1 MKELIKK
8 YRHAWVLLYILIY
21 MPWFTLLERTVTT
34 DFTVIHM
41 KLDDYIP
48 FAEIFVIPYFLWFAY
63 IFLTVAYFFF
73 TDRSEFYHCA
83 AYLFIGMTICLTIY
97 TLFPNGH
104 DLRPNLAAVD
114 RDNVFIHL
122 MRWLY
127 STDTCTNVCPSIH
140 AFNSIGACIAIYKSD
155 RLKKKRGLRIGT
167 LILTVLIC
175 MSTVFLKQHSL
186 FDVICACLLAV
197 IMYVLVYVP
206 DYAKIYARLH
216 ARSRSDSNAAV

>member
-21 MPWFTLLERTVTT
+21 MPWFTLLEQTVTT

-63 IFLTVAYFFF
+63 IFLTVSYFFF

-155 RLKKKRGLRIGT
+155 RLKKKRGLRFGT

-216 ARSRSDSNAAV
+216 ARSRSDFNAAV